1 MVQPF
6 DYSLNIQRPD
16 QALASGFNMG
26 AQLRQARMQR
36 EQMDMQQQQQS
47 RLMEGF
53 KRLRP
58 GMDAIEL
65 AGVIN
70 EYPDLAKPLTEQYN
84 TYDDVTKNAIYGGL
98 LPAYAAMSS
107 GGSPDLAIGQLE
119 RLGEAFG
126 NINRA
131 DLAEQAT
138 VLAKMARTDPAGASV
153 AIGAFLAAADPAKF
167 KQYTEAK
174 GGQSLTS
181 FQKDLAAANID
192 PESDEG
198 KALARDYV
206 RNRVDPIVTMETP
219 NGRQFIGPQ
228 SVYMERFGAGAGA
241 PQRLPVISSE
251 AAYKAL
257 PSGAQFVAPDGSVR
271 RKP

>member
-16 QALASGFNMG
+16 QALASGFQMG
-26 AQLRQARMQR
+26 AQMRQARMQR
-36 EQMDMQQQQQS
+36 EQMAAQEQQQS

-65 AGVIN
+65 ANVIG

-84 TYDDVTKNAIYGGL
+84 TFDDVTKNAIFGGL

-107 GGSPDLAIGQLE
+107 GSNPDLAVTQLD
-119 RLGEAFG
+119 RLGEAFR
-126 NINRA
+126 NINRP
-131 DLAEQAT
+131 DLAEQST
-138 VLAKMARTDPAGASV
+138 VLAKMARTDPSGASV
-153 AIGAFLAAADPAKF
+153 AIGAFLAAADPVKF
-167 KQYTEAK
+167 KQYGEARS
-174 GGQSLTS
+174 GQSLTS
-181 FQKDLAAANID
+181 FQKDLAAAGID
-192 PESDEG
+192 PNSEEG
-198 KALARDYV
+198 RAQAKAFV
-206 RNRVDPIVTMETP
+206 RNKVDPIVTMETP

-228 SVYMERFGAGAGA
+228 SVYMERFGAGAGT
-241 PQRLPVISSE
+241 PQRLPVISSK
-251 AAYKAL
+251 AAFDAL
-257 PSGAQFVAPDGSVR
+257 PSGTEFVAPDGSVR